1 MTCVKSNKM
10 KHLYMLKTEY
20 LDIFHAYVS
29 MWKGGK
35 ETSCICVSASHLHKS
50 LVCGGAVYVQVHVTG
65 KCEAIT
71 GFDRVKSFGGA
82 DDVLFLSS
90 YGVTTEFSTVD
101 SY

>member
-1 MTCVKSNKM
+1 M
-10 KHLYMLKTEY
+10 HLR
-20 LDIFHAYVS
+20 VS
-29 MWKGGK
+29 FAH
-35 ETSCICVSASHLHKS
+35 ES
-50 LVCGGAVYVQVHVTG
+50 LVCEGVVDVQVHITG

-71 GFDRVKSFGGA
+71 GFDKVKSFGGA

>member
-1 MTCVKSNKM
+1 MYMYQCV
-10 KHLYMLKTEY
+10 
-20 LDIFHAYVS
+20 YVRQKLIVYAS
-29 MWKGGK
+29 V
-35 ETSCICVSASHLHKS
+35 CVTQLHKTF
-50 LVCGGAVYVQVHVTG
+50 VCEGVAYVQVHVTG